1 MHERPESLQGLAPGA
16 ARLRRYAAAAALIC
30 AAGTAYADDAP
41 QVARPAV
48 TRHGWALDLTGYVQ
62 ADAVAWSQ
70 DSADEVDIDGE
81 PLNEERFLIR
91 RGRIR
96 FEAKRD
102 AITAALELDG
112 NTIDGP
118 TARILGAQLTY
129 AIPSKGEP
137 LFAAT
142 AGLFKIP
149 FGREVPASERDKPF
163 LEAPA
168 FARALFPGSYDAGAM
183 VGGAY
188 GAVRW
193 SLAAM
198 NGTPV
203 GDAQW
208 HGKDPASSLDFV
220 GRVGA
225 VIEGPRKLRVEAGVS
240 GLTGRGLH
248 PGTPGTKDELQWV
261 DENQDGIVQVT
272 EIQVISGMTA
282 TPSQTFDR
290 NALGINLAV
299 HWCICVIGTGTA
311 FAEGALSTNL
321 DRGLVYADPIATS
334 RDLRQLGFAVG
345 VVQNLGD
352 HATVGVRYDR
362 YDADRDALE
371 REGVAVVGVH
381 QQFSTL
387 SIMAAGRWHDAR
399 LTGQYDHEQN
409 PFGRGDDGSPIT
421 RADDRL
427 TFRAQVGF

>member
-1 MHERPESLQGLAPGA
+1 M
-16 ARLRRYAAAAALIC
+16 
-30 AAGTAYADDAP
+30 T
-41 QVARPAV
+41 
-48 TRHGWALDLTGYVQ
+48 
-62 ADAVAWSQ
+62 WSQ
-70 DSADEVDIDGE
+70 DSQDEVDIDGR
-81 PLNEERFLIR
+81 PLNEERFLLR

-102 AITAALELDG
+102 AITGTLELDG

-118 TARILGAQLTY
+118 AARIVGAQLTY
-129 AIPSKGEP
+129 AYPSKGVP
-137 LFAAT
+137 LIAAT

-149 FGREVPASERDKPF
+149 FGREVPASDRDKPF
-163 LEAPA
+163 LEPPA
-168 FARALFPGSYDAGAM
+168 FARAMFPGSYDAGAM

-208 HGKDPASSLDFV
+208 HGEDPVSSLDFV

-225 VIEGPRKLRVEAGVS
+225 VIEGPRRFRVEAGVS
-240 GLTGRGLH
+240 GITGRGLH
-248 PGTPGTKDELQWV
+248 PGTPGTKDELQWI
-261 DENQDGIVQVT
+261 DENQDGIVQIT

-290 NALGINLAV
+290 NALGIDLAV
-299 HWCICVIGTGTA
+299 HWCICVVGTGTA
-311 FAEGALSTNL
+311 FAEGAISTNL

-345 VVQNLGD
+345 VVQNLGAY
-352 HATVGVRYDR
+352 ATIGVRYDR

-381 QQFSTL
+381 QLFSTL
-387 SIMAAGRWHDAR
+387 SVMASARWHDAR
-399 LTGQYDHEQN
+399 LLGQYDHEQN
-409 PFGRGDDGSPIT
+409 PFGRGDDGSPAT